1 MTPTEVIVTKKKRI
15 LKSRERRPGSG
26 ADAAAAVAVVAVV
39 AVMPARRRLQTGQ
52 NRQTRRYIGGGS
64 QEGQMK
70 ESNNC

>member
-15 LKSRERRPGSG
+15 LKSRERRPGCG
-26 ADAAAAVAVVAVV
+26 ADAAAAVVAV
-39 AVMPARRRLQTGQ
+39 AVMAARRRLQTGQ

>member
-26 ADAAAAVAVVAVV
+26 ADAAAAAVV
-39 AVMPARRRLQTGQ
+39 AVMAARWRLQTGQ